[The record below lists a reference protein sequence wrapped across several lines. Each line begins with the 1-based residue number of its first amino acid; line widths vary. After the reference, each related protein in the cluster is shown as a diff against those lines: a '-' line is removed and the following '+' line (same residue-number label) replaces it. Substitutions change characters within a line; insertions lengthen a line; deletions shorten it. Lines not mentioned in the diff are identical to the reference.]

1 MRLATSTCIFP
12 GRRQSGG
19 TPLAQSIAM
28 CRECGFEVVDLNF
41 CFAGNRKCGS
51 KFCSDDWLEYV
62 DELGEAGAKHGVI
75 FTQSHAPYDSNLRRA
90 DRPMTEEDLAWYYE
104 SVRRSIYASA
114 KLGVKWVVTHAQTD
128 VLDDEMGFE
137 QNIKT
142 NIEFYKPILE
152 WAKKYGT
159 GIAVENM
166 AEFHPA
172 KTRHRFTA
180 IVDEQIAIIDTIN
193 DPDLKGCWDFGH
205 AELVYHDQTV
215 PLRKLGHRLRATH
228 VQECDGKQD
237 DHFMPFIRGN
247 TPWEKLMPLL
257 KEIEYPGDFT
267 YEIHGFF
274 SGIPDD
280 LRISAGKF
288 AYEVGQYLI
297 GLYDKA

>member
-12 GRRQSGG
+12 GRRQGGG
-19 TPLAQSIAM
+19 TPLTQSIAM

-62 DELGEAGAKHGVI
+62 DELGEAGAKYGVI

-104 SVRRSIYASA
+104 SVRRSICASA

-137 QNIKT
+137 QNIRT

-205 AELVYHDQTV
+205 AELVYRDQTV

>member
-12 GRRQSGG
+12 GRRQGGG
-19 TPLAQSIAM
+19 TPLTQSIAM

-62 DELGEAGAKHGVI
+62 DELGEAGAKYGVI

-90 DRPMTEEDLAWYYE
+90 DRPMTDEDLAWYYE
-104 SVRRSIYASA
+104 SVRRSICASA

-137 QNIKT
+137 QNIRT

-205 AELVYHDQTV
+205 AELVYRDQTV